1 MLDAKGDTRQT
12 DISAAKSPLPPLLC
26 AQSVPGQTEEQ
37 KQETTTADTTTAPV
51 AFPETLPED
60 PAALKRQCKEFYN
73 SVSRQL
79 NATEFA
85 EFAHFL
91 NYGYVADESP
101 QYAAVALPKYFLNR
115 NSVKLVLEMIG
126 DCPIDGK
133 RMLDVGCGRGG
144 TVLVASTFFK
154 PASVTGVD
162 LSPLAISFCQNA
174 HKGRCL
180 SFQEGDAE
188 NLPFENSSFGIVTN
202 VESSHSYPQIEK
214 FYGEVHRVLRP
225 GGHFLYTDV
234 LPSEQIVKGRNV
246 LQRLGLKLETECDV
260 SDNVLLSCNEV
271 ATCRLAAFHD
281 GNDPKT
287 MNDFLGT
294 PGSRFYEEIRSGSSR
309 YMIWR
314 FVKAAW

>member
-1 MLDAKGDTRQT
+1 MLDSKGDTRKT
-12 DISAAKSPLPPLLC
+12 GNAAAKTPLPPLSC
-26 AQSVPGQTEEQ
+26 AQSVPGQTG
-37 KQETTTADTTTAPV
+37 KHNQESMADATPTPV
-51 AFPETLPED
+51 AFPETLPVD
-60 PAALKRQCKEFYN
+60 PAAFKQQCKEFYN

-79 NATEFA
+79 NASEFA
-85 EFAHFL
+85 EFSHFL

-101 QYAAVALPKYFLNR
+101 QHAAVVLPKYYLNR
-115 NSVKLVLEMIG
+115 NSVKLVLETIG
-126 DCPIDGK
+126 DCPVDGK

-144 TVLVASTFFK
+144 TVLVANTFFK
-154 PASVTGVD
+154 PASITGVD
-162 LSPLAISFCQNA
+162 LSPFAIKFCQNT
-174 HKGRCL
+174 HKGRSL

-188 NLPFENSSFGIVTN
+188 NLPFENSSFDIVTN

-225 GGHFLYTDV
+225 GGRFLYTDV
-234 LPSEQIVKGRNV
+234 LSREQIVKSCNV
-246 LQRLGLKLETECDV
+246 LQRLGLKLETECDI
-260 SDNVLLSCNEV
+260 SNNVLLSCNEV
-271 ATCRLAAFHD
+271 ASSRLAAFQG

-287 MNDFLGT
+287 MNDFLGA